1 MMRAKIGQIRPDVS
15 CNISFLA
22 SKLKAVNAKDLLT
35 VNKVINEIKGIQYNI
50 EYQPLG
56 GKIKIVLFAVAA
68 FADH

>member
-35 VNKVINEIKGIQYNI
+35 VNKVINEIKGNQYNI